1 MSNVEKE
8 LSEFSEGLRKL
19 GQRKQLDDI
28 KANLKTIAEEDSR
41 DADLVTDGTGD
52 ILRGRAELAEE
63 ILGQLENNNA

>member
-8 LSEFSEGLRKL
+8 FNEFSEGLREL

-28 KANLKTIAEEDSR
+28 KANLKAIAKEDSR
-41 DADLVTDGTGD
+41 DADLVTDGTED

-63 ILGQLENNNA
+63 ILDQLENNNG

>member
-8 LSEFSEGLRKL
+8 FNEFSEGLRKL

>member
-8 LSEFSEGLRKL
+8 FNEFSEGLREL

-28 KANLKTIAEEDSR
+28 KANLKAIAKEDSR
-41 DADLVTDGTGD
+41 DADLVTDGTED

-63 ILGQLENNNA
+63 ILDQLEKNNA